1 MSRISRIGNR
11 FRAEF
16 LAQVIH
22 AGCGALTVIVLARLL
37 DPEGYGLIFLT
48 IAVVEIAKMT
58 AKLGIP
64 ESAARYVAE
73 YKEDDTTQLPHILR
87 TSFVFLLVLVSAV
100 SSFLIIGHQFI
111 AETLGEPELAP
122 FLLVGILYL
131 VFNVL
136 SGYARSILQAF
147 ESIKFAAIVKS
158 IQGLG
163 KLVFAVGLVVLG
175 LGALG
180 GLGGYA
186 LKAFFAA
193 VFGLIVVYNWYYRH
207 YEAAATMERG
217 LKRRM
222 AEYSIPLTMTQA
234 AKQLDSRVDTLL
246 VGFFLNPAAVSFYAV
261 SNQVISFVQTPASA
275 LGFTIS
281 PTFGAEKAA
290 GNMKDA
296 ARLYET
302 SFVHSLL
309 LYTPAAAGIVLVAEP
324 LIELVF
330 GPEYIDAVPVLRVLG
345 FYAILSAIMN
355 ITSHGLDFLGR
366 ARARAI
372 VRSITALL
380 NVGLNVVLIPT
391 IGVVGAAVATVIT
404 YSLYTVASIYIIH
417 QEFNLR
423 SLYLLKNIVL
433 IVLITGLMS
442 VVVFVLLEYI
452 QGWIS
457 LLLVVSV
464 GVLVWAVLSVFAG
477 LLDIRSIFDAVT

>member
-1 MSRISRIGNR
+1 MSLISRIGNR

-16 LAQVIH
+16 LAQAIH

-37 DPEGYGLIFLT
+37 DPDSYGLLFLT
-48 IAVVEIAKMT
+48 IAVVEIAKMF

-73 YKEDDTTQLPHILR
+73 YKEENTTQLPHILR
-87 TSFVFLLVLVSAV
+87 TSFILLLVLVSIV
-100 SSFLIIGHQFI
+100 SGLMIVGHQFI
-111 AETLGEPELAP
+111 AETIGEPELAP
-122 FLLVGILYL
+122 FLLVGVIYL

-147 ESIKFAAIVKS
+147 ESIKIAAIVKS

-163 KLVFAVGLVVLG
+163 KLVFAVGLVVVG

-193 VFGLIVVYNWYYRH
+193 VFGLTVIYLWYYRRF
-207 YEAAATMERG
+207 EAAAKMEPG

-261 SNQVISFVQTPASA
+261 STQVIGFIQTPASA

-281 PTFGAEKAA
+281 PTLGAEKAA
-290 GNMKDA
+290 ENVEGA

-309 LYTPAAAGIVLVAEP
+309 LYTPAAAGLVLVAEP

-330 GPEYIDAVPVLRVLG
+330 GPEYIDAVPVLQVLG
-345 FYAILSAIMN
+345 VYAILSAIMN

-372 VRSITALL
+372 VRGITALL
-380 NVGLNVVLIPT
+380 NVGLNVVLIPR

-404 YSLYTVASIYIIH
+404 YSLYTVASVYIIH

-423 SLYLLKNIVL
+423 SFYLLKNIVL
-433 IVLITGLMS
+433 IVLVTGMMS
-442 VVVFVLLEYI
+442 VVVFLLLDYI

-457 LLLVVSV
+457 LLFVVVV
-464 GVLVWAVLSVFAG
+464 GVLIWAVLSTLVG
-477 LLDIRSIFDAVT
+477 LLDIREIIKTLI